1 MYIVWGS
8 RLMGKTDVVP
18 GLFHVATKFG
28 HIYYLPLIPTGSYV
42 VIGEDSKNFRGVSI
56 GLSFKSIFTAWLRTG
71 LFLVAMGFS
80 VAVLVAAIDEKHKSG
95 SPIEF
100 GVVAA
105 ALWFAFGMSW
115 HKVFTRASFNRACEL
130 GQIVGLNA
138 QGMER
143 LNKVYGQASSRG
155 FEVAAQKAAPTPQS
169 RAVPAAQR
177 PVAAA
182 AAARAAAPA
191 RPVTRQ
197 QEDNGSIPLEGE
209 TPAPAAR
216 AKPRPSGQIG
226 L

>member
-1 MYIVWGS
+1 MYIVYGS

-42 VIGEDSKNFRGVSI
+42 VLGEDSKNFRGVSI
-56 GLSFKSIFTAWLRTG
+56 GLSFRSIFTAWLRVG

-80 VAVLVAAIDEKHKSG
+80 VAVLVAAIDERHRSG
-95 SPIEF
+95 NPIQL
-100 GVVAA
+100 GVVAV

-115 HKVFTRASFNRACEL
+115 HKIFTRASYNRACQL

-138 QGMER
+138 QAMEI

-155 FEVAAQKAAPTPQS
+155 FEVAASALKAAP
-169 RAVPAAQR
+169 AAAQPR
-177 PVAAA
+177 VIPAQRSASVS
-182 AAARAAAPA
+182 AAPA
-191 RPVTRQ
+191 RPLARQ
-197 QEDNGSIPLEGE
+197 QKDTGAIPLEPE
-209 TPAPAAR
+209 APASAPTAR